1 LIVLC
6 SVCFVPRND
15 DISYKLNVFKQLLS
29 RFILIFRLKKK
40 EQNPKATHP
49 LIFRE
54 ILSVTM
60 ILFAIIDILGA
71 IPVIIQVRQRV
82 GHIESEKA
90 SIAVLV
96 LMIVFLFV
104 GDELL
109 GIIGL
114 DISSFAIAG
123 SLVIFIIAMEMILG
137 VDFFK
142 EEIPTSA
149 SIVPLAFP
157 LIAGAGTMTTLLS
170 LKSQYQTQN
179 IIVGIVIN
187 TLFVYLVLKNVKWI
201 EKLLG
206 PVGLAILRKSFGIIL
221 LAIAIKLFRSNTHL

>member
-1 LIVLC
+1 M
-6 SVCFVPRND
+6 S
-15 DISYKLNVFKQLLS
+15 SY
-29 RFILIFRLKKK
+29 FILD
-40 EQNPKATHP
+40 PKQ
-49 LIFRE
+49 

-71 IPVIIQVRQRV
+71 IPIIIDLRQRV

-90 SIAVLV
+90 SVAVLV
-96 LMIVFLFV
+96 LMVLFLFV
-104 GDELL
+104 GEELL
-109 GIIGL
+109 KIIGL
-114 DISSFAIAG
+114 DIPSFAIAG

-137 VDFFK
+137 IKVFK
-142 EEIPTSA
+142 EEVSSTA

-179 IIVGIVIN
+179 IIVGIVLN
-187 TLFVYLVLKNVKWI
+187 TIVVYLVLKNVKYL
-201 EKLLG
+201 EHLLG
-206 PVGLAILRKSFGIIL
+206 KTGLDILRKAFGIIL

>member
-1 LIVLC
+1 M
-6 SVCFVPRND
+6 
-15 DISYKLNVFKQLLS
+15 
-29 RFILIFRLKKK
+29 
-40 EQNPKATHP
+40 HP

-54 ILSVTM
+54 VLSVTM

-71 IPVIIQVRQRV
+71 VPIIIELRQRV
-82 GHIESEKA
+82 GHIQSEKA

-96 LMIVFLFV
+96 LMIAFLF
-104 GDELL
+104 GGEELL
-109 GIIGL
+109 SIIGL
-114 DISSFAIAG
+114 DVSSFAIAG

-137 VDFFK
+137 HKLFK
-142 EEIPTSA
+142 EELSETA

-170 LKSQYQTQN
+170 LKTQYQTQD
-179 IIVGIVIN
+179 IIAGIVLN
-187 TLFVYLVLKNVKWI
+187 TIFVYIVLKSVKWI

-206 PVGLAILRKSFGIIL
+206 KTGVNILRKAFGIIL